1 MAFCMQGIMYKF
13 VHLLTLKLLDSVH
26 DKKSDFEWTFRYWIS
41 KKRGGTG
48 KERLNNEQQ
57 FLKTSNG

>member
-1 MAFCMQGIMYKF
+1 MAFCMQGIMFKF
-13 VHLLTLKLLDSVH
+13 VHLLTLKRLGSVH

-41 KKRGGTG
+41 KKGGTG